1 MRKIF
6 QALVLGSILCNY
18 CFALKPVF
26 ANEDTKNPIPKGYVA
41 PIFGIDTGSNSAF
54 GIHARI
60 FERSPFST
68 RFTLFFPQGGVVSTN
83 AITYDLPVG
92 PTSNIYAGVGLYGSS
107 VRNSFIGEFLVQIGG
122 EIEAG
127 NNIILFSD
135 YSLILTGENDVRN
148 GGVLKFGVGIGL

>member
-18 CFALKPVF
+18 CFAFKPVF

-41 PIFGIDTGSNSAF
+41 PVFGVDRGSNSAF
-54 GIHARI
+54 GIHGRI
-60 FERSPFST
+60 FQESPFSN
-68 RFTLFFPQGGVVSTN
+68 RFTLFFPEGGVVSTN

-92 PTSNIYAGVGLYGSS
+92 ATSNIYTGVGLYGSS
-107 VRNSFIGEFLVQIGG
+107 VRNSLEFLVQFGG
-122 EIEAG
+122 EIEVG

-135 YSLILTGENDVRN
+135 YSLVLTGEDGIRN
-148 GGVLKFGVGIGL
+148 EGILKFGVGLGL